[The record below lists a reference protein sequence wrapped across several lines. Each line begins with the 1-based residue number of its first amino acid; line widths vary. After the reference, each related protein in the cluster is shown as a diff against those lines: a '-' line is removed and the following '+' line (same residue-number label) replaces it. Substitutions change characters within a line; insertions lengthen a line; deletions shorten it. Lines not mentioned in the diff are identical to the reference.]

1 MKTKRFLGLFTA
13 MVMLMSSFA
22 ALNVSAANWW
32 DGWWGSDDDE
42 SSSSITAVEFYVQR
56 RGVQLDTDGS
66 VESQPSSLFTPVLYN
81 GGKLKEKK
89 APDFTMVYNGK
100 DVTSQDILDEI
111 RLAPQ
116 DFTIFQKIRQ
126 IYSETGN
133 IYTTSGEPVDW
144 NDFTTERYEMRWYVL
159 KLEDVEENN
168 KYNSGVWHVDGVI
181 VDKETDEPIEIVTPS
196 DPTPEPV
203 EPTPGPVDPTPE
215 PVESPEPVEPT
226 PEPVEPALPE
236 YSSRF
241 AYIYGYSD
249 TTMGAEGTLLRGEI
263 SAMLHRLVKQNDPS
277 LGGFVYN
284 ESAEPVFA
292 DIVGQWFRSGIEFMN
307 SKSAFEAAAG
317 ENVYPNQA
325 VTRGEAFKLIS
336 LGLSF
341 TENADMAYD
350 DYAALLYNAGYV
362 EGDEN
367 GKLNI
372 DSNITRAEFCT
383 IYNRIIGR
391 DGADLVTADGAEV
404 TAETYG
410 FKDMTDPEIWYYDT
424 MIKATSSY
432 DEDGYV
438 DLELR
443 EDRNAL
449 DDYNG

>member
-22 ALNVSAANWW
+22 ALNVSAA
-32 DGWWGSDDDE
+32 DYDDLMSYVVNVD
-42 SSSSITAVEFYVQR
+42 FYIQR
-56 RGVQLDTDGS
+56 RGAQMDENGQVTS
-66 VESQPSSLFTPVLYN
+66 RPSSLFT
-81 GGKLKEKK
+81 EKVFNSTLG
-89 APDFTMVYNGK
+89 DFQTVGTEIVYDGEN
-100 DVTSQDILDEI
+100 VTSDDVIANVYPKPSDE
-111 RLAPQ
+111 AVFAEVSKQ
-116 DFTIFQKIRQ
+116 
-126 IYSETGN
+126 YGGTGN
-133 IYTTSGEPVDW
+133 LYSSNGELIDW
-144 NDFTTERYEMRWYVL
+144 ADFTTDRYEMRWYVM
-159 KLEDVEENN
+159 KLEDVNSSLPEF
-168 KYNSGVWHVDGVI
+168 SGVWHVDGVI

-292 DIVGQWFRSGIEFMN
+292 DIAGQWFRSGIEFMN

-367 GKLNI
+367 GNLNI

-391 DGADLVTADGAEV
+391 DGAGLVTADGAEV

>member
-22 ALNVSAANWW
+22 ALNVSAA
-32 DGWWGSDDDE
+32 DYDDLMSYVVNVD
-42 SSSSITAVEFYVQR
+42 FYIQR
-56 RGVQLDTDGS
+56 RGAQMDENGQVTS
-66 VESQPSSLFTPVLYN
+66 RPSSLFT
-81 GGKLKEKK
+81 EKVFDSMLG
-89 APDFTMVYNGK
+89 DFQTVGTEIVYDGEN
-100 DVTSQDILDEI
+100 VTSDDVIANVYPKPSDEKVF
-111 RLAPQ
+111 AEVSKQ
-116 DFTIFQKIRQ
+116 
-126 IYSETGN
+126 YGGTGN
-133 IYTTSGEPVDW
+133 LYSSNGELIDW
-144 NDFTTERYEMRWYVL
+144 ADFTTDRYEMRWYVM
-159 KLEDVEENN
+159 KLEDV
-168 KYNSGVWHVDGVI
+168 NSSLPAFTGVWHVDGVI
-181 VDKETDEPIEIVTPS
+181 VEKKTDEPIEIVTPS

-226 PEPVEPALPE
+226 PEPVEPEIPELPE

-292 DIVGQWFRSGIEFMN
+292 DIAGQWFRSGIEFMN

-367 GKLNI
+367 GNLNI

-391 DGADLVTADGAEV
+391 DGEGLVTADGAEV